1 MQSIKGKKHYAK
13 NNKGYVY
20 YRKAFTMPDGKLVRL
35 YAKSKADWEVK
46 KAKRIEE
53 FESGLDQML
62 NINAKLKDLVTD
74 FLKESENFA
83 PNTFTR
89 REMHMRK
96 NIVPVLGHM
105 KVREIRNAHVKK
117 FYNDVLNNEGINK
130 VREIHFVLN
139 VFFKWAVEN
148 EIAIDSNPISEGLIK
163 SLKQKANRKE
173 LEDGVGSKDEKI
185 NIEEVLGFM
194 KSLRGTREEVIY
206 SLQIHSGLR
215 ISEALALT
223 FEDIDMEN
231 QTVSINKQVIEM
243 AVNKRKGTRWES
255 IKGMRMITPTKT
267 KNSNRIVPLQPT
279 VARIISETPEEERTG
294 YLFKTRDGFACTRTN
309 WYHRYHLPLM
319 EKLGLKYKTHDL
331 RKFFMSFHAS
341 INTPIQNVSKWMGHS
356 KVSTTL
362 DFYAKEIDGLDAN
375 IHAISELTEKAH
387 MD

>member
-1 MQSIKGKKHYAK
+1 
-13 NNKGYVY
+13 
-20 YRKAFTMPDGKLVRL
+20 
-35 YAKSKADWEVK
+35 
-46 KAKRIEE
+46 
-53 FESGLDQML
+53 ML

-231 QTVSINKQVIEM
+231 ETVSINKQVIEM

-279 VARIISETPEEERTG
+279 VARIISETPEEEKSFNETIDDLVNLVPESPGSTG
-294 YLFKTRDGFACTRTN
+294 TVDLEGYANKIDSLYMAKGERRKSYDFLVSLYKGYYKKGKDPTKEYLNDEAYQSLTSFI
-309 WYHRYHLPLM
+309 
-319 EKLGLKYKTHDL
+319 EKLEPKKEGPSGLAGIYTKFKKIPEPIEERLYNAVKLYLKETL
-331 RKFFMSFHAS
+331 RKE
-341 INTPIQNVSKWMGHS
+341 NG
-356 KVSTTL
+356 
-362 DFYAKEIDGLDAN
+362 
-375 IHAISELTEKAH
+375 
-387 MD
+387 